1 MVPVPARRSDS
12 PVEVLPRKKVDF
24 FFALNIFGKPNLKYT
39 GRLTNLIDLLIL
51 SETFWLPLSCAESL
65 TPEQV
70 SQDTN
75 HIQSKSLSHKT
86 EQNWIDQR
94 AFDV

>member
-24 FFALNIFGKPNLKYT
+24 FFALNIFGKPNLKYK
-39 GRLTNLIDLLIL
+39 GRLTNLIYPLIL
-51 SETFWLPLSCAESL
+51 SVIFLLPLSCAESL

-70 SQDTN
+70 SKHTD
-75 HIQSKSLSHKT
+75 HVQSKSFSHKT

-94 AFDV
+94 AFGV